1 MASGLLAAAA
11 LDGVRIIDLTDKS
24 CVYATKILSDLGADV
39 IRVEPTSG
47 DPMRHYPPIDTKSGE
62 SMFHAFMNVN
72 KSSVTVD
79 LDTADGKDM
88 FSRLVKSAAIVVES
102 RRPGELDAMGIGYK
116 QLSSGHPELV
126 WTSVTPFGSDG
137 PYAQWTM
144 DDLVAQAMGGL
155 MTLSGWPTR
164 EPLRLFGEQTCYI
177 AGLHAASGTLMAYW
191 HALNANEGQFVD
203 VSIQDCV
210 AHTLE
215 NAIQYYTA
223 EGTVRA
229 RQKGRAEPGAG
240 VFQCADGEIF
250 LMAGIS
256 MISSSW
262 HNIVAMMI
270 SDGIPGAADLKDEK
284 WIDPNWRKTP
294 EAQQTANAIIASFT
308 MRQGKNQ
315 LYDRLQQNHILSA
328 PMNQVGDL
336 FENAQL
342 KFLNWFSE
350 QAWDDRSVIWP
361 GPPVRLSETPRRSP
375 LRVAA
380 AGADNERIYSELGVR
395 PALRVHASG
404 RA

>member
-1 MASGLLAAAA
+1 LTAAA

-24 CVYATKILSDLGADV
+24 CVYATKILSDLGAEV
-39 IRVEPTSG
+39 IRVEPTGG
-47 DPMRHYPPIDTKSGE
+47 DPMRHYPPIDQKTGE

-72 KSSVTVD
+72 KSSVTID
-79 LDTADGKDM
+79 LDTPDGQDM
-88 FSRLVKSAAIVVES
+88 FRRLVKSAAIVVES
-102 RRPGELDAMGIGYK
+102 RRPGEFDGLGIGFH
-116 QLSSGHPELV
+116 QLAPDHPELV
-126 WTSVTPFGSDG
+126 WTSITPFGSDG
-137 PYAQWTM
+137 PYANWTM

-155 MTLSGWPTR
+155 MTLSGWPSR

-191 HALNANEGQFVD
+191 HVLMTGEGQHVD

-262 HNIVAMMI
+262 HNLTDMMVA
-270 SDGIPGAADLKDEK
+270 DGIPGATELKDEK
-284 WIDPNWRKTP
+284 WLDPVFRKTP
-294 EAQQTANAIIASFT
+294 EAQQAANAIITSFT
-308 MRQGKNQ
+308 MKHGKNQ

-350 QAWDDRSVIWP
+350 QPWDDRSVVWP

-375 LRVAA
+375 VRVAA
-380 AGADNERIYSELGVR
+380 TGADNERIFADLGAP
-395 PALRVHASG
+395 PALRQVAGG

>member
-72 KSSVTVD
+72 KSSITVD

>member
-1 MASGLLAAAA
+1 MASGSLAAAA

-72 KSSVTVD
+72 KNSVTVD

-102 RRPGELDAMGIGYK
+102 RRPGELEAMGIGYK

-294 EAQQTANAIIASFT
+294 EAQQTANAIITSFT

-375 LRVAA
+375 VRVAA

>member
-1 MASGLLAAAA
+1 MTSGSLAATA

-39 IRVEPTSG
+39 IRVEPSSG
-47 DPMRHYPPIDTKSGE
+47 DPMRQYPPVDAKTGE

-72 KSSVTVD
+72 KSSVTID
-79 LDTADGKDM
+79 LDTAEGQDL
-88 FSRLVKSAAIVVES
+88 FRRLVKSAAIVVES
-102 RRPGELDAMGIGYK
+102 RRPGELEDLGIGYK
-116 QLSSGHPELV
+116 QLSAENPALV

-144 DDLVAQAMGGL
+144 DDLIAQAMGGL

-191 HALNANEGQFVD
+191 HVLNAGSGQHVD

-240 VFQCADGEIF
+240 VFQCNDGEIF

-270 SDGIPGAADLKDEK
+270 ADDIPGAEKLKDEK
-284 WIDPNWRKTP
+284 WVDPNWRKTP
-294 EAQQTANAIIASFT
+294 EAQQEANAIITSFT
-308 MRQGKNQ
+308 MKHGKNQ

-350 QAWDDRSVIWP
+350 QPWDDRSVTWP

-375 LRVAA
+375 VKVAA
-380 AGADNERIYSELGVR
+380 IGADNDRIYAELGAR
-395 PALRVHASG
+395 PALRIRAAG